1 MTDKELLTIEDRVRI
16 LVNAIADDR
25 DPPPVLKLF
34 TPDAAATWLIS
45 EVDPDDPDRLFGLCD
60 LGLGFAELGY
70 VSLAEL
76 SELVPTAFAL
86 LLIVLLSV
94 RTVGHKGE
102 QCCGGESVSQSPLKD
117 TVFSTF
123 LEQDLPFGL
132 PLKWNSA
139 FDKNLSRSMARAD
152 NQKRSSVQVHQDSMI
167 NFVLFAHQLAN

>member
-102 QCCGGESVSQSPLKD
+102 QCCGGESVSQSP
-117 TVFSTF
+117 FERYCIF
-123 LEQDLPFGL
+123 DLPRTKPTVWATAKMEFRL
-132 PLKWNSA
+132 RQKFVPLNGSC
-139 FDKNLSRSMARAD
+139 
-152 NQKRSSVQVHQDSMI
+152 
-167 NFVLFAHQLAN
+167 